1 MSIEL
6 VEVVRSG
13 FRECVHRGSLIVL
26 DPDGEVLVSV
36 GEVHTPIYP
45 RSSNKPLQAVAL
57 LRAGFV
63 PRDSAELAIATAS
76 HEGEADHVEAVDRL
90 LTGAGFTEKNLR
102 CPTDL
107 PGNELARAEVLAAG
121 GTPRSIYMNCSGKHA
136 AMLAACTANGW
147 DTDGYT
153 DSGHPLQQWVTETI
167 LELTGDIED
176 TDLGIDGCG
185 LPIVPV
191 PLFNLARAYSR
202 LATAGAG
209 TPERAVADAV
219 REHPFLISGT
229 GKDDLKL
236 MRAVRGLLCKAG
248 ADGIHAGALP
258 DGTSFAFKI
267 DDGHERARLPLTAA
281 LLHRLGSG
289 TAADSAT
296 FDSERLAMLS
306 SAPVF
311 GGGVRVGTVRAVPGV
326 F

>member
-1 MSIEL
+1 MSVEL

-26 DPDGEVLVSV
+26 DPAGEVLVSL

-76 HEGEADHVEAVDRL
+76 HEGEADHIEAVEQVL
-90 LTGAGFTEKNLR
+90 AGAGFDEKDLR
-102 CPTDL
+102 CPPDL
-107 PGNELARAEVLAAG
+107 PGNELTRAELLAAG
-121 GTPRSIYMNCSGKHA
+121 RPPRSIYMNCSGKHA
-136 AMLAACTANGW
+136 AMLAACAANDW
-147 DTDGYT
+147 DTDGYL
-153 DSGHPLQQWVTETI
+153 DSGHPLQQIVTETI

-191 PLFNLARAYSR
+191 PLFNLARAYAR
-202 LATAGAG
+202 LATAEAG

-236 MRAVRGLLCKAG
+236 MRAVPGLLCKAG
-248 ADGIHAGALP
+248 ADGVHAGALP

-281 LLHRLGSG
+281 LLHRLGAS
-289 TAADSAT
+289 AAATSAV
-296 FDSERLAMLS
+296 FDSERLAVLS
-306 SAPVF
+306 SAPVS
-311 GGGVRVGTVRAVPGV
+311 GGGVRVGTIRAVPGV